1 MKLSVVKKLC
11 EDWSCQ
17 GLVKLCVVKK
27 LCAVLCDQLV
37 VCGEVVGSYVMLNVN
52 VDIVLKMLTSL

>member
-1 MKLSVVKKLC
+1 MKTG
-11 EDWSCQ
+11 Q
-17 GLVKLCVVKK
+17 GLEKLCVVKK